1 MKLALFGAS
10 GATGHLVL
18 EQALARGHT
27 VTALVR
33 TPSKLTT
40 THERLKVIQGD
51 VTDPAAVEKTI
62 AGQEAV
68 ISTIGSGSNT
78 KHVTLYS
85 DSIRNIIDA
94 MEKQKVERLLC
105 ISAGGAYPG
114 KDPGAPFILNYIV
127 KPFFLKDVFADMA
140 RMEDAVKHS
149 KLSAWTIVRPP
160 RLVDKPP
167 KGHYR
172 QEETYCIK
180 GGNKIARGDVAEF
193 LVGELDARKYI
204 RQGVAVAY

>member
-1 MKLALFGAS
+1 MNIALFGAT

-40 THERLKVIQGD
+40 THERLKIVQGD
-51 VTDPAAVEKTI
+51 VTDPSAVEKTV
-62 AGQEAV
+62 AGQDAV

-85 DSIRNIIDA
+85 TSIRNIIDA

-140 RMEDAVKHS
+140 RMEEAVKQS
-149 KLSAWTIVRPP
+149 KLAAWTIVRPP
-160 RLVDKPP
+160 RLVDTPAT
-167 KGHYR
+167 GRYR
-172 QEETYCIK
+172 QEPTYCIK
-180 GGNKIARGDVAEF
+180 GGNKISRADLASF
-193 LVGELDARKYI
+193 IVGQLDAGEYLRK
-204 RQGVAVAY
+204 GVAVAY

>member
-1 MKLALFGAS
+1 MKIALFGAT
-10 GATGHLVL
+10 GATGQLVL

-40 THERLKVIQGD
+40 THERLAVIQGD
-51 VTDPAAVEKTI
+51 ATDPAAVEKAV

-85 DSIRNIIDA
+85 TCIRNIIDA

-127 KPFFLKDVFADMA
+127 KPLFLKDVFADMA
-140 RMEDAVKHS
+140 RMEEAVKQS
-149 KLSAWTIVRPP
+149 RLAAWTIVRPP
-160 RLVDKPP
+160 RLVDTPAT
-167 KGHYR
+167 GNYR
-172 QEETYCIK
+172 QERTYSIK
-180 GGNKIARGDVAEF
+180 GGNKMGRADLAAFMVN
-193 LVGELDARKYI
+193 ELDAGKYV